1 MSAPPTPPSPT
12 PPALADA
19 AAVHAELDALAQE
32 IELGLSLA
40 GQQKMLDLANF
51 DARVESVCRAAQ
63 ALPPAE
69 AQVLVERLGILVQ
82 LLDRLAAEL
91 VHHFGNLPPDVD
103 TPPRVAADAYGKG
116 PGGRTG

>member
-1 MSAPPTPPSPT
+1 MSAPPTAPS
-12 PPALADA
+12 PPALGDA
-19 AAVHAELDALAQE
+19 AAVQAELDALAQE

-51 DARVESVCRAAQ
+51 DARVEAVCRAAQ

-69 AQVLVERLGILVQ
+69 AQVLVEQLGTLVT

-91 VHHFGNLPPDVD
+91 VHHFGNLPPEVES
-103 TPPRVAADAYGKG
+103 PSPRVAADAYGKG